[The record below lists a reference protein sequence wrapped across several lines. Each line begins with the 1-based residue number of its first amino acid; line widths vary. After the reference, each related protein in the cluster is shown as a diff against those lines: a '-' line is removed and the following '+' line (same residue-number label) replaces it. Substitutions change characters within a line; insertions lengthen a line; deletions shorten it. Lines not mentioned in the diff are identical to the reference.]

1 MSQNHRIELE
11 FPISGPT
18 FRQGMAAVAQLQE
31 EEHRVI
37 PFVRAHGELVEP
49 FSPWAEGANAIV
61 YQVELLARQTSSDV
75 LREAMIRQLRRQGVT
90 VRAA

>member
-1 MSQNHRIELE
+1 MSLNNRIELE

-18 FRQGMAAVAQLQE
+18 FRQGMAVVAQLQE
-31 EEHRVI
+31 EEHRVV

-49 FSPWAEGANAIV
+49 FSPWADGADAIV
-61 YQVELLARQTSSDV
+61 YQVEFLARPASTEV

>member
-61 YQVELLARQTSSDV
+61 YQVEFLARQTSKSD
-75 LREAMIRQLRRQGVT
+75 EN
-90 VRAA
+90 

>member
-1 MSQNHRIELE
+1 MSMNQRIELE

-37 PFVRAHGELVEP
+37 PFVRSHGALVEP
-49 FSPWAEGANAIV
+49 FSPWADGADAIV
-61 YQVELLARQTSSDV
+61 YQVEFLARSTPGDV

>member
-31 EEHRVI
+31 DEHRVV

-49 FSPWAEGANAIV
+49 FSPWAEGADAIV
-61 YQVELLARQTSSDV
+61 YQVEFLNRPAPSDV

>member
-18 FRQGMAAVAQLQE
+18 FRQGMAAIAQLQE
-31 EEHRVI
+31 EDHRVI

-49 FSPWAEGANAIV
+49 FSPWADGADAIV
-61 YQVELLARQTSSDV
+61 YQVEFLTQRAAGDV

>member
-61 YQVELLARQTSSDV
+61 YQVEFLARQTSSDV